1 MAAPARSTALP
12 DPVGHGGGGRRGAVR
27 AGDGAGS
34 VSLSPATVG
43 NGASLL
49 KSGPG
54 VLFAL
59 PDNAVEGIR
68 G

>member
-12 DPVGHGGGGRRGAVR
+12 DWVKHGGGDRRGAIR
-27 AGDGAGS
+27 AGDGGS

-43 NGASLL
+43 NNARLL

-54 VLFAL
+54 AFFAF
-59 PDNAVEGIR
+59 PGR
-68 G
+68 